1 MVKVLMWTK
10 GHELVLPTPPD
21 EARLPYRMTMMVPR
35 RQGATKWCVLQRCTR
50 WNEEAGHTVHKD
62 FFSCISDPVGR
73 QQQVMVLVA
82 NKWMY
87 HDKDGDLRKS
97 AAVWRIKNPEQP
109 LSLEEQRTDSR
120 GGGEAAA
127 DKAAARPTLV
137 ASSSSPEPLLDA
149 LNRADK
155 NPHIRFDADLGWD
168 DEQEKFA
175 IEEWQERCTRAR
187 SAAVEEAKADAGETE
202 FELTNGM
209 RAAWVVAQR
218 ADPELLPLRD
228 APDPLGYR
236 LGVDGLLE
244 KHVIPSG
251 MNGRWVAVVP
261 DGRAS
266 HHLSWK
272 RWTFLQNHVGVWG
285 AHRNDEKTLR
295 LMTRI
300 VYWKTMRKDIT
311 AWIAECLVCLR
322 ARSRPTK

>member
-1 MVKVLMWTK
+1 MREEILLPAPSPANQTMASRGVVQQVGRAKHIVLMASSELSMMLQIGTTAPPTWTRAFTPEGAECMVKVLMWTK

-168 DEQEKFA
+168 DEQEKLA
-175 IEEWQERCTRAR
+175 IE
-187 SAAVEEAKADAGETE
+187 
-202 FELTNGM
+202 
-209 RAAWVVAQR
+209 
-218 ADPELLPLRD
+218 
-228 APDPLGYR
+228 
-236 LGVDGLLE
+236 
-244 KHVIPSG
+244 
-251 MNGRWVAVVP
+251 
-261 DGRAS
+261 
-266 HHLSWK
+266 
-272 RWTFLQNHVGVWG
+272 
-285 AHRNDEKTLR
+285 
-295 LMTRI
+295 
-300 VYWKTMRKDIT
+300 
-311 AWIAECLVCLR
+311 
-322 ARSRPTK
+322 